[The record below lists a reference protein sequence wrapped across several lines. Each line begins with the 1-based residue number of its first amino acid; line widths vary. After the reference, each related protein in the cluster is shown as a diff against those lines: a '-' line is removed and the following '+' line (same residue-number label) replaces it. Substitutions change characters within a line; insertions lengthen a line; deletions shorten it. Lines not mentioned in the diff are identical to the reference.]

1 MQFRSLE
8 EQVLYYA
15 LSGTWVIYFLGAMY
29 LMPPVLGWSLLGLWA
44 SQRIK
49 GENTKPIPTLVW
61 VWILSMLVME
71 IALIAGHFSWDLPI
85 PLLIKSSI
93 GWMKG
98 WALFAVFALVGACMK
113 VRATVL
119 AKAASNLANQTLWL
133 IPIMLIAPAIGLPGS
148 LYQSPLSMLGGP
160 GPEYF
165 EVQIYGAGFSGDTRW
180 RFFAPWAPA
189 ATVAFGVLTPLI
201 LRHKATAK
209 VTAAGII
216 AIVMVVMMSKS
227 RLGLISIP
235 CTLLF
240 TAVLARLT
248 SPRVLWTA
256 AAVTV
261 VAGLLGGPLFE
272 LAMEKKEALTQMR
285 ADSSYVRNVLAR
297 IAMYRWQTEAPIFG
311 HGVVEAGPPIVEEMP
326 IGSHHSWY
334 GLLFVKGAVGFAAL
348 LVPLLVSFVLLGLRA
363 QKSRNAR
370 AALATIIFF
379 SFSTFTENVEM
390 LAYLMWPGFVLIG
403 IAAAERFFS
412 PFSAPLGRAH
422 HDDES
427 QLSQAA
433 LQPAAA

>member
-1 MQFRSLE
+1 MQFKSLE

-29 LMPPVLGWSLLGLWA
+29 LMPPVLGWSLISLWA
-44 SQRIK
+44 AQRIR

-61 VWILSMLVME
+61 VWLLSMLVME
-71 IALIAGHFSWDLPI
+71 VALIAGHFSWNLPI

-98 WALFAVFALVGACMK
+98 WALFAVFALIGACMN

-119 AKAASNLANQTLWL
+119 AKAASNLAVQTLCL
-133 IPIMLIAPAIGLPGS
+133 IPIMLIAPAIGIPGS

-189 ATVAFGVLTPLI
+189 ATVAFGILTPLI
-201 LRHKATAK
+201 LRHKSSAK
-209 VTAAGII
+209 VMAAGII

-240 TAVLARLT
+240 TAALSRLT
-248 SPRVLWTA
+248 SPRVLWAA

-261 VAGLLGGPLFE
+261 AAGLLGGPLLEF
-272 LAMEKKEALTQMR
+272 AMEQKEALTQMR
-285 ADSSYVRNVLAR
+285 ADSSYVREVLAR

-348 LVPLLVSFVLLGLRA
+348 LVPLVISFFLLCVRA

-390 LAYLMWPGFVLIG
+390 LAYLMWPGFVLLG
-403 IAAAERFFS
+403 IAAAERPFS
-412 PFSAPLGRAH
+412 PFSAPLGRRDEYAATG
-422 HDDES
+422 DDIP
-427 QLSQAA
+427 A
-433 LQPAAA
+433 LHPVAG